1 MANTRNYDFLIKLLL
16 IGDSGVG
23 KSCCLLRFSEDSFTP
38 SFITTIGID
47 FKIRTIE
54 LDGKRVKLQ
63 IWDTAGQERFRTITT
78 AYYRGAMGILLVYD
92 VTDER
97 SFNTCVLTA
106 AHSPYMFSSKRMR
119 ADVDLKDIRTWFSN
133 VEQHASEGV
142 NKILIGNKCDWEEKR
157 VISTEQGQALADE
170 LGIPFLEVSAKS
182 NINVDKAFY
191 SLAADIKKRIIDTQ
205 RTEPQQGS
213 NVPIGDSGSG
223 GNLGGKCC

>member
-1 MANTRNYDFLIKLLL
+1 MAGTRNYDFLIKLLL

-97 SFNTCVLTA
+97 SFNSTCDNAKIQGNELTRITCRHSDMVLERRTTCDRGREQD
-106 AHSPYMFSSKRMR
+106 PYR
-119 ADVDLKDIRTWFSN
+119 
-133 VEQHASEGV
+133 
-142 NKILIGNKCDWEEKR
+142 
-157 VISTEQGQALADE
+157 
-170 LGIPFLEVSAKS
+170 
-182 NINVDKAFY
+182 
-191 SLAADIKKRIIDTQ
+191 
-205 RTEPQQGS
+205 
-213 NVPIGDSGSG
+213 
-223 GNLGGKCC
+223 